1 MMPQVICFDIDDTL
15 TESKQPLSVEMS
27 ILLTALLRKAKV
39 AFVGGG
45 SFEQFKKQLL
55 DQMPND
61 SEFANLYL
69 LPTSGSALYEYALG
83 EWTLVYVE
91 KLSEDEA
98 LKIRDALM
106 EAAESTG
113 MIDMH
118 SPSYGD
124 RIEFRRSQVT
134 LSGLGQ
140 NTPLAEKVTW
150 DPDKKKRQAMRAA
163 LTPLLP
169 HYDIKIAGASSI
181 DITKHGINK
190 AFGVRKLSEHLHIPI
205 SDMLYV
211 GDALF
216 PGGNDEVVKETGIKT
231 QAVKDP
237 AETALVIKA
246 LLA

>member
-91 KLSEDEA
+91 KLLEDEA

-150 DPDKKKRQAMRAA
+150 DPDKKKRQVMRAA

-169 HYDIKIAGASSI
+169 NYDIKIAGASSI

-190 AFGVRKLSEHLHIPI
+190 AFGVRKLSEHLHIPV

-216 PGGNDEVVKETGIKT
+216 PGGNDEVVKETGIRT

-237 AETALVIKA
+237 AETVLVIKA

>member
-1 MMPQVICFDIDDTL
+1 MMPQIVCFDIDDTL
-15 TESKQPLSVEMS
+15 TESKQLLSVEMS
-27 ILLTALLRKAKV
+27 ILLTALLRKTKV
-39 AFVGGG
+39 SFVGGG

-55 DQMPND
+55 DQLPND
-61 SEFANLYL
+61 SEFSNLYL

-83 EWTLVYVE
+83 EWTPVYVE

-140 NTPLAEKVTW
+140 NTPLAEKVLW

-169 HYDIKIAGASSI
+169 NYDIKIAGASSI